1 MQDAREIYIVTMG
14 VAGCGKS
21 QVGQRLAARLGL
33 PLIEGDQ
40 FHSAES
46 IAKMRDG
53 APLTDEDRAGWL
65 LTLGEQLS
73 SRRGAVLACS
83 ALRRSY
89 RDILRGSVNAK
100 SSLYFLFLDID
111 EPTSQSRVAART
123 DHFYPASLVA
133 SQFATLEDPAGE
145 TCVLTVDGTLPVD
158 VVVARTMNWLS
169 ETDKQSGH
177 TEHNAEHN
185 AEHNTTSGNFYAKQ

>member
-1 MQDAREIYIVTMG
+1 MQDAREIHIVVMG

-53 APLTDEDRAGWL
+53 VPLTDADRAGWL
-65 LTLGEQLS
+65 RTLGEQLA

-83 ALRRSY
+83 ALRRAY
-89 RDILRGSVNAK
+89 RETLRDTLREASPSPSV
-100 SSLYFLFLDID
+100 SPLFFLFLDID
-111 EPTSQSRVAART
+111 EPTSQSRVAARA

-133 SQFATLEDPAGE
+133 SQFAILEDPTGE
-145 TCVLTVDGTLPVD
+145 PRVLSIDGTLPLD
-158 VVVARTMNWLS
+158 VVVARMMIWLA
-169 ETDKQSGH
+169 ETDKQLGT
-177 TEHNAEHN
+177 TEHNA
-185 AEHNTTSGNFYAKQ
+185 TSGNFYAKQ